1 MNADR
6 SAVAASIQG
15 PDARTAAVAIVLGLL
30 AGVIAVGAA
39 SSTAAVLVLAGG
51 ALGVAGVTTLIVVAS
66 SRVGDVLLLIALAAM
81 AIPLDKY
88 FAVRDHVGGW
98 PGVRVSA
105 ADVALFTL
113 LPIAAIGA
121 ITRRVRNAVPPVVYG
136 VYALLLLQ
144 YGLSVANASERDLA
158 MFEMLSAV
166 HAIAVAAVVGL
177 MFRRDLIR
185 AFVTV
190 VALHVVLH
198 TAFAVAQVATGRPIG
213 AEWFTTATI
222 VPEALTTGV
231 VRLRPI
237 GLFDHPIVYA
247 NAVMVSLPVLFAGLM
262 LGGGRLWKSFI
273 VTSLVVGLAGL
284 GLTLSRGAWFS
295 TAVAAACLFACLRL
309 RKLITGRQWGRLV
322 TAAAIAVVIV
332 GVPLA
337 PRIWDRLTAS
347 NAGNLNVRFEL
358 NWIAVSMIQAHPFVG
373 VGLSNFIPVMEHYDP
388 TNVMRRFPAVV
399 HNIYLLEGAEAGIP
413 GMLLFV
419 TLLCVVAWCGWR
431 AWRRTSD
438 RPSQLLGAAILAG
451 LAGFATSQLA
461 DFSYRTEPMRSV
473 VWMHVGV
480 LFAVTRAPRPVDDAD
495 G

>member
-1 MNADR
+1 VNADR

-39 SSTAAVLVLAGG
+39 PSTAAALVLAGG
-51 ALGVAGVTTLIVVAS
+51 ALGVAGVTALIVVAR
-66 SRVGDVLLLIALAAM
+66 SRVGDALLLTAVAAM

-105 ADVALFTL
+105 ADAALITL
-113 LPIAAIGA
+113 LPIAVIGVL
-121 ITRRVRNAVPPVVYG
+121 TRRVHNAVPPVVYG
-136 VYALLLLQ
+136 VYALLLFQ

-158 MFEMLSAV
+158 MFEMLAAV

-177 MFRRDLIR
+177 MFRRELIR
-185 AFVTV
+185 PFVAV

-198 TAFAVAQVATGRPIG
+198 TAFAVAQVATGRPVG

-247 NAVMVSLPVLFAGLM
+247 NALMLSLPVLFVGLM
-262 LGGGRLWKSFI
+262 LGGGRLWQMFI
-273 VTSLVVGLAGL
+273 ATSMVVGLAGL
-284 GLTLSRGAWFS
+284 GLTLSRGAWVS
-295 TAVAAACLFACLRL
+295 TAIAAAWLFASLRIRRL
-309 RKLITGRQWGRLV
+309 MTARQLGRLV
-322 TAAAIAVVIV
+322 TAVAIAVLIV

-347 NAGNLNVRFEL
+347 DPGNLNVRFEL
-358 NWIAVSMIQAHPFVG
+358 NWIAVSMIEAHPFVG
-373 VGLSNFIPVMEHYDP
+373 VGLSNFIPVMERFDP

-399 HNIYLLEGAEAGIP
+399 HNIYLLEGAEAGVP
-413 GMLLFV
+413 GLLLFV
-419 TLLCVVAWCGWR
+419 TLLLVVQWCGWR

-451 LAGFATSQLA
+451 LAGFAISQLA
-461 DFSYRTEPMRSV
+461 DFSHRVEPMRSM
-473 VWMHVGV
+473 VWMYVGV
-480 LFAVTRAPRPVDDAD
+480 LFAVARAPRPVDDAD